1 MRSLVGHQLYLNHM
15 PVYIHKP
22 HYLHTEPFL
31 HPPCLGR
38 IFEVLIGEA
47 CDSVIDVSRERGHH
61 GFHVGILAN
70 IHVSGLHGGC
80 SEQHRHE
87 HEYIY
92 DYIFHIQRHN

>member
-1 MRSLVGHQLYLNHM
+1 MRRLVGHQLYLNHM

-38 IFEVLIGEA
+38 VSEVLIGEA
-47 CDSVIDVSRERGHH
+47 CDNVIDVSRERGQH

-70 IHVSGLHGGC
+70 IHVPGLHGDNATQQG
-80 SEQHRHE
+80 QAH
-87 HEYIY
+87 
-92 DYIFHIQRHN
+92 